1 MSKQEVFEKLDNLG
15 INYRAIEHEPVF
27 CDDDI
32 KRLVPVDENT
42 VVVKNLFLRDSEGKK
57 LFLLVMRYFKRADLV
72 SLRAFLKT
80 SKLGFCSEKRLMDNL
95 KVTPGSVSPLCAM
108 NDEAGKVRIIFDSCL
123 KNYPIIC
130 MHPNDNTGSVYI
142 SFEDLVKFIQSTS
155 HRITYFD
162 MD

>member
-1 MSKQEVFEKLDNLG
+1 MG
-15 INYRAIEHEPVF
+15 INYRAIEHEPIF
-27 CDDDI
+27 CDEDI

-57 LFLLVMRYFKRADLV
+57 LFLFVMRYFKRADLIA
-72 SLRAFLKT
+72 LRAFLKT

-95 KVTPGSVSPLCAM
+95 KVTPGSVSPLSAM
-108 NDEAGKVRIIFDSCL
+108 NDTAGKVRVVFDSGL
-123 KNYPIIC
+123 KKYPVIC

-142 SFEDLVKFIQSTS
+142 SFEDLVKFIQNTG